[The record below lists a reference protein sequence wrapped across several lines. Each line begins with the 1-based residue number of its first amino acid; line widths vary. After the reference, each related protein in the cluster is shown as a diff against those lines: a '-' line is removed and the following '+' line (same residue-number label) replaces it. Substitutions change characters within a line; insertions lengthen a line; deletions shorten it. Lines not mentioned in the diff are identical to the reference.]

1 MFGFYRFAAVSPILK
16 VADTAFNTEEIIKS
30 AKAAVS
36 NGAAFVVFPE
46 LCITGY
52 TCSDLFHQELLLQ
65 NSTRALLKIAESF
78 KDSDAVIAVGLPLR
92 LFGRLYNCAA
102 FVQRG
107 RVVAITPKIHLPNQR
122 EFYEKRHFSSGRD
135 LLRGACGASAGNAA
149 GAVTCTIEGVGEVP
163 ITNFFTVKGRGTSS
177 AVDGCTSTAN
187 CASDN
192 DTCVVNDNG
201 SEVRIGVELCEDL
214 WTPAP
219 PSGELALA
227 GANVIVNLS
236 ASDALVG
243 KCDYRRNLVMNQSAR
258 CMAAYV
264 YASAG
269 VHESTTDMVFSGH
282 LMVAENGSM
291 IAESKPFSRETEI
304 VYADIDVERLNMQRL
319 SEGSFHDFD
328 SRSFYARAATFD
340 GLRACDALQYRF
352 VSPMPFVPGS
362 PETRDQSCTEIFSI
376 QCAGLAKRLEA
387 SQSKRAVIGL
397 SGGLDSTLA
406 LLVVAETFK
415 LLKRPALEIL
425 ALTMPGFGTTN
436 RTKNN
441 AVELAKL
448 LGVELRTV
456 DIQKACLQHFDDIG
470 HDPQKLD
477 VTYENVQARERTQI
491 LMDIANSVGG
501 IVIGTGDL
509 SEIALGWS
517 TYNADH
523 MSMYAVNCDI
533 PKTLVRHIVSWYADK
548 SVAHLETREDTAHL
562 EACRKTALFET
573 GENVAHLDS
582 IASAQSS
589 NMASLAEVLRDIL
602 DTPVSPELLPADNN
616 GQIAQ
621 KTESILG
628 AYEIHDFFL
637 YHFAK
642 YGATPEKLL
651 FLAKYAFAGKFS
663 DEEIEKALTV
673 FVRRFFTQQFKR
685 SCIPDGPKVGTIS
698 LSPRADWRM
707 PSDASFAD
715 WL

>member
-1 MFGFYRFAAVSPILK
+1 MFGFYRFASVCPTLK
-16 VADTAFNTEEIIKS
+16 VADTAYNTAEIIRC
-30 AKAAVS
+30 AREAIDG
-36 NGAAFVVFPE
+36 GAAFVVFPE

-52 TCSDLFHQELLLQ
+52 TCSDLFHQELLLKK
-65 NSTRALLKIAESF
+65 SLESLSEIAKAF
-78 KDSDAVIAVGLPLR
+78 ADSDTVIAVGLPLR
-92 LFGRLYNCAA
+92 MFGCLYNCAA
-102 FVQRG
+102 FVQKDKL
-107 RVVAITPKIHLPNQR
+107 VAVTPKIHLPNQR

-135 LLRGACGASAGNAA
+135 LLRGGAA
-149 GAVTCTIEGVGEVP
+149 GAAPVCRVEGFGDVP
-163 ITNFFTVKGRGTSS
+163 VTNFFTVNGE
-177 AVDGCTSTAN
+177 
-187 CASDN
+187 
-192 DTCVVNDNG
+192 G
-201 SEVRIGVELCEDL
+201 SEVRVGVELCEDL
-214 WTPAP
+214 WTPVP

-243 KCDYRRNLVMNQSAR
+243 KGDYRRNLVMNQSAR

-282 LMVAENGSM
+282 LMIAENGTM
-291 IAESKPFSRETEI
+291 LAETKNYSRESEI
-304 VYADIDVERLNMQRL
+304 IYADVDVERLNMQRL
-319 SEGSFHDFD
+319 SEGSFQDFD
-328 SRSFYARAATFD
+328 SRSFYARAASFD
-340 GLRACDALQYRF
+340 GLRSMESLKYRF
-352 VSPMPFVPGS
+352 VAPTPFVPGNA
-362 PETRDQSCTEIFSI
+362 ETRDQNCKEIFNI
-376 QCAGLAKRLEA
+376 QCAGLAKRIEA
-387 SQSKRAVIGL
+387 SHTKRAVVGL

-406 LLVVAETFK
+406 LLVISETFK
-415 LLKRPALEIL
+415 LLKRPASEIL
-425 ALTMPGFGTTN
+425 VLTMPGFGTTK

-441 AVELAKL
+441 AVTMAEL
-448 LGVELRTV
+448 LGVELRTI
-456 DIQKACLQHFDDIG
+456 DIQKACMQHFADIG
-470 HDPQKLD
+470 HDPNTLN

-491 LMDIANSVGG
+491 LMDIANSEGG

-533 PKTLVRHIVSWYADK
+533 PKTLVRHVVGWYADR
-548 SVAHLETREDTAHL
+548 ARNFIADE
-562 EACRKTALFET
+562 KTADEL
-573 GENVAHLDS
+573 
-582 IASAQSS
+582 
-589 NMASLAEVLRDIL
+589 SLVLRDIL
-602 DTPVSPELLPADNN
+602 DTPVSPELLPADAN

-628 AYEIHDFFL
+628 AYEIHDFYL

-642 YGATPEKLL
+642 YGATPQKML
-651 FLAKYAFAGKFS
+651 FLAKYAFAGKYS
-663 DEEIEKALTV
+663 DEELQNALAV

-707 PSDASFAD
+707 PSDSSFGD

>member
-1 MFGFYRFAAVSPILK
+1 MFGFYRFACVSPVLK
-16 VADTAFNTEEIIKS
+16 VADTAYNTEEIIRS
-30 AKAAVS
+30 AKIAAS

-46 LCITGY
+46 LSITGY
-52 TCSDLFHQELLLQ
+52 TCSDLFHQELVLQ
-65 NSTRALLKIAESF
+65 NSSRALLKIAEAL

-92 LFGRLYNCAA
+92 FFGRLYNCAA
-102 FVQRG
+102 FVQCG
-107 RVVAITPKIHLPNQR
+107 KVIAVTPKIHLPNQR

-135 LLRGACGASAGNAA
+135 LLRGNAGN
-149 GAVTCTIEGVGEVP
+149 GCVPLRCFIEGAGEVP
-163 ITNFFTVKGRGTSS
+163 VTNFITVKG
-177 AVDGCTSTAN
+177 
-187 CASDN
+187 CASCN
-192 DTCVVNDNG
+192 SG

-219 PSGELALA
+219 PSGKLALA

-243 KCDYRRNLVMNQSAR
+243 KRDYRRNLVMNQSAR

-282 LMVAENGSM
+282 LMIAENGNM
-291 IAESKPFSRETEI
+291 LAESKPFSRETEI
-304 VYADIDVERLNMQRL
+304 VYADVDVERLNMQRL
-319 SEGSFHDFD
+319 SEGSFQDFD
-328 SRSFYARAATFD
+328 SRAIIARAATLEC
-340 GLRACDALQYRF
+340 LRDCDMLQYRF
-352 VSPMPFVPGS
+352 VSPTPFVPGS
-362 PETRDQSCTEIFSI
+362 IETRDINCTEIFNI
-376 QCAGLAKRLEA
+376 QCAGLAKRLDA
-387 SQSKRAVIGL
+387 TRSKRAVIGL

-415 LLKRPALEIL
+415 LLNRPASEIL
-425 ALTMPGFGTTN
+425 ALTMPGFGTTK

-456 DIQKACLQHFDDIG
+456 DIQKACLQHFADIG

-491 LMDIANSVGG
+491 LMDIANSEGG

-523 MSMYAVNCDI
+523 MSMYAVNCDV
-533 PKTLVRHIVSWYADK
+533 PKTLVRHIVNWYADRAVRDPNQTGAE
-548 SVAHLETREDTAHL
+548 SIPNQTAANLET
-562 EACRKTALFET
+562 
-573 GENVAHLDS
+573 
-582 IASAQSS
+582 S
-589 NMASLAEVLRDIL
+589 NKASLAAVLRDIL
-602 DTPVSPELLPADNN
+602 DTPVSPELLPADSS

-628 AYEIHDFFL
+628 AYELHDFFL

-642 YGATPEKLL
+642 YGAPPEKLRY
-651 FLAKYAFAGKFS
+651 LAKYAFANRHS
-663 DEEIEKALTV
+663 DEEIDKALAV
-673 FVRRFFTQQFKR
+673 FIRRFFTQQFKR

-707 PSDASFAD
+707 PSDASSGD
-715 WL
+715 WFKEV

>member
-1 MFGFYRFAAVSPILK
+1 MFGFYRFASVSPVLK
-16 VADTAFNTEEIIKS
+16 VADTAYNTEEIIRSTKI
-30 AKAAVS
+30 AAS

-65 NSTRALLKIAESF
+65 NSTRSLLKIAEAL
-78 KDSDAVIAVGLPLR
+78 KDCDSVIAVGLPLR
-92 LFGRLYNCAA
+92 IFGRLYNCAA
-102 FVQRG
+102 FVQCG
-107 RVVAITPKIHLPNQR
+107 KVIAVTPKIHLPNQR

-135 LLRGACGASAGNAA
+135 LLCGVAGEAGVPLCCFIKGA
-149 GAVTCTIEGVGEVP
+149 GEVP
-163 ITNFFTVKGRGTSS
+163 VTNYIT
-177 AVDGCTSTAN
+177 
-187 CASDN
+187 
-192 DTCVVNDNG
+192 VNGAG

-243 KCDYRRNLVMNQSAR
+243 KRDYRRNLVMNQSAR

-282 LMVAENGSM
+282 LMIAENGSM
-291 IAESKPFSRETEI
+291 LAESKPFSRQTEI
-304 VYADIDVERLNMQRL
+304 VYADVDVERLNMQRL
-319 SEGSFHDFD
+319 SEGSFQDFD
-328 SRSFYARAATFD
+328 SRAIIARSATLD

-352 VSPMPFVPGS
+352 VSPTPFVPGS
-362 PETRDQSCTEIFSI
+362 IENRDTSCTEIFNI

-387 SQSKRAVIGL
+387 TRSKRAVIGL

-415 LLKRPALEIL
+415 LLKRPASEIL

-456 DIQKACLQHFDDIG
+456 DIQKACLQHFADIG

-491 LMDIANSVGG
+491 LMDIANSEGG

-533 PKTLVRHIVSWYADK
+533 PKTLVRHIVSWYADR
-548 SVAHLETREDTAHL
+548 SAHLETGEKGA
-562 EACRKTALFET
+562 AL
-573 GENVAHLDS
+573 
-582 IASAQSS
+582 AS
-589 NMASLAEVLRDIL
+589 VLRDIL
-602 DTPVSPELLPADNN
+602 DTPVSPELLPADSS

-642 YGATPEKLL
+642 YGATPEKLRY
-651 FLAKYAFAGKFS
+651 LAKYAFKDLHT
-663 DEEIEKALTV
+663 DEEIDKALAV
-673 FVRRFFTQQFKR
+673 FIRRFFTQQFKR

-707 PSDASFAD
+707 PSDSSFSD
-715 WL
+715 WA

>member
-1 MFGFYRFAAVSPILK
+1 MFGFYRFACVSPVLK
-16 VADTAFNTEEIIKS
+16 VADTAYNTEEVIRS
-30 AKAAVS
+30 AKIAAS

-65 NSTRALLKIAESF
+65 NSTRSLLKIAEAL

-92 LFGRLYNCAA
+92 IFGRLYNCAA

-107 RVVAITPKIHLPNQR
+107 KVMAVTPKIHLPNQR

-135 LLRGACGASAGNAA
+135 LLRGDAGNGCAPLR
-149 GAVTCTIEGVGEVP
+149 CLIEGAGEVP
-163 ITNFFTVKGRGTSS
+163 VTNFFTVK
-177 AVDGCTSTAN
+177 
-187 CASDN
+187 
-192 DTCVVNDNG
+192 G

-214 WTPAP
+214 WTPSP

-243 KCDYRRNLVMNQSAR
+243 KRDYRRNLVTNQSAR

-282 LMVAENGSM
+282 LMIAENGSM
-291 IAESKPFSRETEI
+291 LAESKPFSRETEI
-304 VYADIDVERLNMQRL
+304 VYADVDVERLNMQRL
-319 SEGSFHDFD
+319 SEGSFQDFD
-328 SRSFYARAATFD
+328 SRATIARAATLE
-340 GLRACDALQYRF
+340 GLRDCDMLQYRF
-352 VSPMPFVPGS
+352 VSPTPFVPGS
-362 PETRDQSCTEIFSI
+362 TETRDINCTEIFNI
-376 QCAGLAKRLEA
+376 QCAGLAKRLDA
-387 SQSKRAVIGL
+387 SHSKRAVIGL

-415 LLKRPALEIL
+415 LLNRPAKEIL
-425 ALTMPGFGTTN
+425 ALTMPGFGTTK

-456 DIQKACLQHFDDIG
+456 DIQKACLQHFADIG

-491 LMDIANSVGG
+491 LMDIANSEGG

-533 PKTLVRHIVSWYADK
+533 PKTLVRHIVRWYADRAVRNP
-548 SVAHLETREDTAHL
+548 SETGAHLETREKGA
-562 EACRKTALFET
+562 AL
-573 GENVAHLDS
+573 A
-582 IASAQSS
+582 A
-589 NMASLAEVLRDIL
+589 VLRDIL
-602 DTPVSPELLPADNN
+602 DTPVSPELLPADSS

-642 YGATPEKLL
+642 YGASPEKLRY
-651 FLAKYAFAGKFS
+651 LAKYAFANRYS
-663 DEEIEKALTV
+663 DEEIDKALAV
-673 FVRRFFTQQFKR
+673 FIRRFFTQQFKR

-707 PSDASFAD
+707 PSDASVSD

>member
-1 MFGFYRFAAVSPILK
+1 MFGFYRFASVCPTLK
-16 VADTAFNTEEIIKS
+16 VADTAYNTAEIIRCASEALKND
-30 AKAAVS
+30 AAI
-36 NGAAFVVFPE
+36 VVFPE

-52 TCSDLFHQELLLQ
+52 TCSDLFHQELLLKK
-65 NSTRALLKIAESF
+65 SVESLSKIATAF
-78 KDSDAVIAVGLPLR
+78 ADSDAVIAVGLPLR
-92 LFGRLYNCAA
+92 MFGCLYNCAA
-102 FVQRG
+102 FLQRG
-107 RVVAITPKIHLPNQR
+107 NLVAVTPKIHLPNQR

-135 LLRGACGASAGNAA
+135 LLRERMLCP
-149 GAVTCTIEGVGEVP
+149 VEGFGDVSV
-163 ITNFFTVKGRGTSS
+163 TNFFTVKG
-177 AVDGCTSTAN
+177 
-187 CASDN
+187 AS
-192 DTCVVNDNG
+192 G
-201 SEVRIGVELCEDL
+201 SEVRVGVELCEDL
-214 WTPAP
+214 WTAVP

-243 KCDYRRNLVMNQSAR
+243 KRDYRRNLVMNQSAR

-264 YASAG
+264 YSSAG

-282 LMVAENGSM
+282 LMIAENGTM
-291 IAESKPFSRETEI
+291 MAESKPFSRESEI

-319 SEGSFHDFD
+319 SEGSFQGYD
-328 SRSFYARAATFD
+328 SRKVYARAASFD
-340 GLRACDALQYRF
+340 GLRSIDALKYRF
-352 VSPMPFVPGS
+352 VCPTPFVPGNI
-362 PETRDQSCTEIFSI
+362 ETRDKSCTEIFNI

-387 SQSKRAVIGL
+387 SHSKRAVIGL

-415 LLKRPALEIL
+415 LLKRPATEIL
-425 ALTMPGFGTTN
+425 ALTMPGFGTTK
-436 RTKNN
+436 RTKSN
-441 AVELAKL
+441 AVKQAEL

-456 DIQKACLQHFDDIG
+456 DIQKACLQHFADIG
-470 HDPQKLD
+470 HDPKTLN

-491 LMDIANSVGG
+491 LMDIANSEGG

-533 PKTLVRHIVSWYADK
+533 PKTLVRHIVDWYADN
-548 SVAHLETREDTAHL
+548 S
-562 EACRKTALFET
+562 
-573 GENVAHLDS
+573 G
-582 IASAQSS
+582 
-589 NMASLAEVLRDIL
+589 AELKAVLKDIL
-602 DTPVSPELLPADNN
+602 DTPVSPELLPADAN

-628 AYEIHDFFL
+628 AYEIHDFYL

-642 YGATPEKLL
+642 YGATPQKLL

-663 DEEIEKALTV
+663 DEELKKALTV

-707 PSDASFAD
+707 PSDSSFSD
-715 WL
+715 WM

>member
-1 MFGFYRFAAVSPILK
+1 MFGFYRFACVSPVLQ
-16 VADTAFNTEEIIKS
+16 VADTAYNTAEIIKS
-30 AKAAVS
+30 AKVAVS

-65 NSTRALLKIAESF
+65 NSTRSLLKIAEAL

-92 LFGRLYNCAA
+92 IFGRLYNCAA
-102 FVQRG
+102 FVQHG
-107 RVVAITPKIHLPNQR
+107 RIVAITPKTHLPNQR

-135 LLRGACGASAGNAA
+135 LLKGCDVSAGNVA
-149 GAVTCTIEGVGEVP
+149 GAVTCAIEGVGTVP
-163 ITNFFTVKGRGTSS
+163 VTNFFTVNSREPLDAG
-177 AVDGCTSTAN
+177 N
-187 CASDN
+187 
-192 DTCVVNDNG
+192 NG
-201 SEVRIGVELCEDL
+201 ADVRIGVELCEDL

-243 KCDYRRNLVMNQSAR
+243 KRDYRRNLVMNQSAR

-282 LMVAENGSM
+282 LMIAEDGSM
-291 IAESKPFSRETEI
+291 LAESKSFSRETEI

-319 SEGSFHDFD
+319 SEGSFQDFD
-328 SRSFYARAATFD
+328 SRAIVARAATFD
-340 GLRACDALQYRF
+340 TLRGLDKLQYRS
-352 VSPMPFVPGS
+352 VSATPFVPGS
-362 PETRDQSCTEIFSI
+362 IETRDASCTEIFNI

-387 SQSKRAVIGL
+387 TRSKRAVIGL

-415 LLKRPALEIL
+415 LLNRPASEIL
-425 ALTMPGFGTTN
+425 ALTMPGFGTTK
-436 RTKNN
+436 RTKDN

-456 DIQKACLQHFDDIG
+456 DIKKACLQHFADIG

-491 LMDIANSVGG
+491 LMDIANSEGG

-533 PKTLVRHIVSWYADK
+533 PKTLVRHIVNWYADR
-548 SVAHLETREDTAHL
+548 S
-562 EACRKTALFET
+562 
-573 GENVAHLDS
+573 G
-582 IASAQSS
+582 
-589 NMASLAEVLRDIL
+589 AELKNILRDIL

-642 YGATPEKLL
+642 YGATPEKLR
-651 FLAKYAFAGKFS
+651 FLAKYAFAGKHS
-663 DEEIEKALTV
+663 DEEIDKALAV
-673 FVRRFFTQQFKR
+673 FIKRFFTQQFKR

-707 PSDASFAD
+707 PSDASFNDFFTSKEAIC
-715 WL
+715 

>member
-1 MFGFYRFAAVSPILK
+1 MFGFYRFACVSPVLK
-16 VADTAFNTEEIIKS
+16 VADTAYNTEEIIRS
-30 AKAAVS
+30 AKIAAS

-52 TCSDLFHQELLLQ
+52 TCGDLFHQELLLQ
-65 NSTRALLKIAESF
+65 NSTRSLLKIAEDL
-78 KDSDAVIAVGLPLR
+78 KDCDSVVAVGLPLR
-92 LFGRLYNCAA
+92 IFGRLYNCAA

-107 RVVAITPKIHLPNQR
+107 KVIAVTPKIHLPNQR

-135 LLRGACGASAGNAA
+135 LLRGACGASAGSVA
-149 GAVTCTIEGVGEVP
+149 GTVTCFIEGASEVP
-163 ITNFFTVKGRGTSS
+163 ITNFITVSGRASG
-177 AVDGCTSTAN
+177 GLNCTSNNLN
-187 CASDN
+187 CASCSD
-192 DTCVVNDNG
+192 G
-201 SEVRIGVELCEDL
+201 SEVRVGVELCEDL

-243 KCDYRRNLVMNQSAR
+243 KRDYRRNLVMNQSAR

-282 LMVAENGSM
+282 LMIAENGSM
-291 IAESKPFSRETEI
+291 LAESKPFSRETEI
-304 VYADIDVERLNMQRL
+304 VYADVDVERLNMQRL
-319 SEGSFHDFD
+319 SEGSFQDFD
-328 SRSFYARAATFD
+328 SRAIIARAATLE
-340 GLRACDALQYRF
+340 GLRGCDTLQYRC
-352 VSPMPFVPGS
+352 VSPTPFVPGS
-362 PETRDQSCTEIFSI
+362 LETRDTSCTEIFNI

-387 SQSKRAVIGL
+387 TRSKRAVIGL

-415 LLKRPALEIL
+415 LLNRPAKEIL
-425 ALTMPGFGTTN
+425 ALTMPGFGTTH
-436 RTKNN
+436 RTRNN

-456 DIQKACLQHFDDIG
+456 DIRKACLQHFVDIG
-470 HDPQKLD
+470 HDPQKFD

-491 LMDIANSVGG
+491 LMDIANSEGG

-533 PKTLVRHIVSWYADK
+533 PKTLVRHIVSWYADR
-548 SVAHLETREDTAHL
+548 SVQNLNQTGAELSPSETGAHLETREKGA
-562 EACRKTALFET
+562 E
-573 GENVAHLDS
+573 
-582 IASAQSS
+582 
-589 NMASLAEVLRDIL
+589 LAAVLRDIL
-602 DTPVSPELLPADNN
+602 DTPVSPELLPADSN

-628 AYEIHDFFL
+628 AYELHDFFL

-642 YGATPEKLL
+642 YGASPEKLRY
-651 FLAKYAFAGKFS
+651 LAKYAFKGKHT
-663 DEEIEKALTV
+663 DEEIDKALAI
-673 FVRRFFTQQFKR
+673 FIRRFFTQQFKR

-707 PSDASFAD
+707 PSDASASD

>member
-1 MFGFYRFAAVSPILK
+1 MFGFYRFASVCPTLK
-16 VADTAFNTEEIIKS
+16 IANIAYNTDEIIRC
-30 AKAAVS
+30 AIEAVK
-36 NGAAFVVFPE
+36 NGACFVVFPE

-65 NSTRALLKIAESF
+65 KSLEALQRIANAF
-78 KDSDAVIAVGLPLR
+78 ADSDVVIAVGLPLR
-92 LFGRLYNCAA
+92 MFGGLYNCGA
-102 FVQRG
+102 FLQKG
-107 RVVAITPKIHLPNQR
+107 KLVAVTPKIHLPNQR

-135 LLRGACGASAGNAA
+135 LLRGGVDGSALRCHLDYFGD
-149 GAVTCTIEGVGEVP
+149 VP
-163 ITNFFTVKGRGTSS
+163 VTNFFTVKG
-177 AVDGCTSTAN
+177 
-187 CASDN
+187 
-192 DTCVVNDNG
+192 NG
-201 SEVRIGVELCEDL
+201 SEIRVGVELCEDL
-214 WTPAP
+214 WTAVP

-243 KCDYRRNLVMNQSAR
+243 KRDYRRNLVMSQSAR

-269 VHESTTDMVFSGH
+269 VYESTTDMVFSGH
-282 LMVAENGSM
+282 LMVAENGTM
-291 IAESKPFSRETEI
+291 IAENKPFCRESAI
-304 VYADIDVERLNMQRL
+304 IYADVDVERMNMLRL
-319 SEGSFHDFD
+319 SEGSFQDFD
-328 SRSFYARAATFD
+328 GRSVYARAASFE
-340 GLRACDALQYRF
+340 GLRSTDSLKYRF
-352 VSPMPFVPGS
+352 VSPTPFVPAS
-362 PETRDQSCTEIFSI
+362 IETRDKSCTEIFNI
-376 QCAGLAKRLEA
+376 QCAGLAKRLEESLSA
-387 SQSKRAVIGL
+387 RAVIGL

-415 LLKRPALEIL
+415 LLKRPANQIL
-425 ALTMPGFGTTN
+425 ALTMPGFGTTK
-436 RTKNN
+436 RTHDN
-441 AVELAKL
+441 AASLAKL

-456 DIQKACLQHFDDIG
+456 DIRKACLQHFSDIG
-470 HDPQKLD
+470 HDPEKLD

-491 LMDIANSVGG
+491 LMDIANSEHG

-533 PKTLVRHIVSWYADK
+533 PKTLVRHAVNWYADH
-548 SVAHLETREDTAHL
+548 A
-562 EACRKTALFET
+562 RKFSADEEKAVEL
-573 GENVAHLDS
+573 
-582 IASAQSS
+582 AS
-589 NMASLAEVLRDIL
+589 VLRDIL
-602 DTPVSPELLPADNN
+602 DTPVSPELLPADSH

-628 AYEIHDFFL
+628 AYEIHDFYL

-642 YGATPEKLL
+642 YGAPPQKLL
-651 FLAKYAFAGKFS
+651 FLANYAFAGKYT
-663 DEEIEKALTV
+663 EEELQKALKV

-707 PSDASFAD
+707 PSDASCDD
-715 WL
+715 WML

>member
-1 MFGFYRFAAVSPILK
+1 MFGFYRFACVSPVLK
-16 VADTAFNTEEIIKS
+16 VADTAYNTEEIIRS
-30 AKAAVS
+30 AKIAAS

-46 LCITGY
+46 LSITGY

-65 NSTRALLKIAESF
+65 NSTRALVRIADAL

-92 LFGRLYNCAA
+92 IFGRLYNCAA

-107 RVVAITPKIHLPNQR
+107 KVIAVTPKIHLPNQR
-122 EFYEKRHFSSGRD
+122 EFYEKRHFSSGCD
-135 LLRGACGASAGNAA
+135 LLRGVPGISTEKSA
-149 GAVTCTIEGVGEVP
+149 GAVTCFIEGAGEVP
-163 ITNFFTVKGRGTSS
+163 VTNFFTVK
-177 AVDGCTSTAN
+177 
-187 CASDN
+187 
-192 DTCVVNDNG
+192 G

-243 KCDYRRNLVMNQSAR
+243 KRDYRRNLVMNQSAR

-282 LMVAENGSM
+282 LMIAENGNM
-291 IAESKPFSRETEI
+291 LAESKPFSRETEI
-304 VYADIDVERLNMQRL
+304 VYADVDVERLNMQRL
-319 SEGSFHDFD
+319 SEGSFQDFD
-328 SRSFYARAATFD
+328 SRAIIARAATLEC
-340 GLRACDALQYRF
+340 LRDCDMLQYRF
-352 VSPMPFVPGS
+352 VSPTPFVPGS
-362 PETRDQSCTEIFSI
+362 TETRDASCTEIFNI

-387 SQSKRAVIGL
+387 SHSKRAVIGL

-406 LLVVAETFK
+406 LLVVTETFK
-415 LLKRPALEIL
+415 LLNRPAKEIL
-425 ALTMPGFGTTN
+425 ALTMPGFGTTK
-436 RTKNN
+436 RTRNN

-456 DIQKACLQHFDDIG
+456 DIQKACLQHFVDIG

-491 LMDIANSVGG
+491 LMDIANSEGG

-533 PKTLVRHIVSWYADK
+533 PKTLVRHIVNWYADRA
-548 SVAHLETREDTAHL
+548 VRDPNQTAANLET
-562 EACRKTALFET
+562 
-573 GENVAHLDS
+573 
-582 IASAQSS
+582 S
-589 NMASLAEVLRDIL
+589 NKASLAAVLRDIL
-602 DTPVSPELLPADNN
+602 DTPVSPELLPADSS

-628 AYEIHDFFL
+628 AYELHDFFL

-642 YGATPEKLL
+642 YGAPPEKLRY
-651 FLAKYAFAGKFS
+651 LAKYAFANRHS
-663 DEEIEKALTV
+663 DEEIDKALAV
-673 FVRRFFTQQFKR
+673 FIRRFFTQQFKR

-707 PSDASFAD
+707 PSDASSGD
-715 WL
+715 WFKEV

>member
-1 MFGFYRFAAVSPILK
+1 MFGFYRFASVCPTLK
-16 VADTAFNTEEIIKS
+16 VADTAYNTAEIIRC
-30 AKAAVS
+30 AREAIDG
-36 NGAAFVVFPE
+36 GAAFVVFPE

-52 TCSDLFHQELLLQ
+52 TCSDLFHQELLLKK
-65 NSTRALLKIAESF
+65 SLESLSEIAKAF
-78 KDSDAVIAVGLPLR
+78 ADSDTVIAVGLPLR
-92 LFGRLYNCAA
+92 MFGCLYNCAA
-102 FVQRG
+102 FVQKG
-107 RVVAITPKIHLPNQR
+107 KLVAVTPKIHLPNQR

-135 LLRGACGASAGNAA
+135 LLRGGAA
-149 GAVTCTIEGVGEVP
+149 GAAPVCRVEGFGDVP
-163 ITNFFTVKGRGTSS
+163 VTNFFTVKGE
-177 AVDGCTSTAN
+177 
-187 CASDN
+187 
-192 DTCVVNDNG
+192 G
-201 SEVRIGVELCEDL
+201 SEVRVGVELCEDL
-214 WTPAP
+214 WTPVP

-243 KCDYRRNLVMNQSAR
+243 KGDYRRNLVMNQSAR

-282 LMVAENGSM
+282 LMIAENGTM
-291 IAESKPFSRETEI
+291 LAETKNYSRESEI
-304 VYADIDVERLNMQRL
+304 IYADVDVERLNMQRL
-319 SEGSFHDFD
+319 SEGSFQDFD
-328 SRSFYARAATFD
+328 SREFYARAASFD
-340 GLRACDALQYRF
+340 GLRSMESLKYRF
-352 VSPMPFVPGS
+352 VAPTPFVPGNA
-362 PETRDQSCTEIFSI
+362 ETRDQNCKEIFNI
-376 QCAGLAKRLEA
+376 QCAGLAKRIEA
-387 SQSKRAVIGL
+387 SHTKRAVVGL

-406 LLVVAETFK
+406 LLVISETFK
-415 LLKRPALEIL
+415 LLKRPASEIL
-425 ALTMPGFGTTN
+425 VLTMPGFGTTK

-441 AVELAKL
+441 AVSMAEL

-456 DIQKACLQHFDDIG
+456 DIQKACMQHFADIG
-470 HDPQKLD
+470 HDPNTLN

-491 LMDIANSVGG
+491 LMDIANKEGG
-501 IVIGTGDL
+501 IVVGTGDL

-533 PKTLVRHIVSWYADK
+533 PKTLVRHVVGWYADR
-548 SVAHLETREDTAHL
+548 ARNFIADE
-562 EACRKTALFET
+562 KTADEL
-573 GENVAHLDS
+573 
-582 IASAQSS
+582 
-589 NMASLAEVLRDIL
+589 SLVLRDIL
-602 DTPVSPELLPADNN
+602 DTPVSPELLPADAN

-628 AYEIHDFFL
+628 AYEIHDFYL

-642 YGATPEKLL
+642 YGATPQKML
-651 FLAKYAFAGKFS
+651 FLAKYAFAGKYS
-663 DEEIEKALTV
+663 DEELEKALAV

-707 PSDASFAD
+707 PSDSSFGD

>member
-30 AKAAVS
+30 ANIAVS

-65 NSTRALLKIAESF
+65 NSSRALLKIAESF
-78 KDSDAVIAVGLPLR
+78 KESDAVVAVGLPLR
-92 LFGRLYNCAA
+92 IMGRLYNCAA

-122 EFYEKRHFSSGRD
+122 EFYEKRYFSSGRD
-135 LLRGACGASAGNAA
+135 LLRGAWGASAGNVA
-149 GAVTCTIEGVGEVP
+149 GAVMCTIEGVGEVP
-163 ITNFFTVKGRGTSS
+163 VTSFFTVKGRGTSS
-177 AVDGCTSTAN
+177 AVEGCASVDGADAVN
-187 CASDN
+187 CA
-192 DTCVVNDNG
+192 G

-214 WTPAP
+214 WTPMP

-243 KCDYRRNLVMNQSAR
+243 KRDYRRNLVMNQSAR

-282 LMVAENGSM
+282 LMIAENGSM
-291 IAESKPFSRETEI
+291 IAESKPFSRFTEI
-304 VYADIDVERLNMQRL
+304 VYADVDVERLNMQRL
-319 SEGSFHDFD
+319 SEGSFQDFD
-328 SRSFYARAATFD
+328 SRSFYARAASFE
-340 GLRACDALQYRF
+340 GLRPLEKLQYRF

-362 PETRDQSCTEIFSI
+362 LETRDQSCTEIFNI

-387 SQSKRAVIGL
+387 SHSKRAVIGL

-415 LLKRPALEIL
+415 LLNRPASEIL
-425 ALTMPGFGTTN
+425 ALTMPGFGTTK

-456 DIQKACLQHFDDIG
+456 DIQKACLQHFNDIG

-491 LMDIANSVGG
+491 LMDIANSEGG

-533 PKTLVRHIVSWYADK
+533 PKTLVRHIVSWYADR
-548 SVAHLETREDTAHL
+548 SAVHLA
-562 EACRKTALFET
+562 A
-573 GENVAHLDS
+573 
-582 IASAQSS
+582 
-589 NMASLAEVLRDIL
+589 VLRDIL

-642 YGATPEKLL
+642 YGASPKKLL

-663 DEEIEKALTV
+663 DEEIEKALAV

-715 WL
+715 WI

>member
-1 MFGFYRFAAVSPILK
+1 MFGFYRFACVSPVLK
-16 VADTAFNTEEIIKS
+16 VADTAYNTEEIIRS
-30 AKAAVS
+30 AKIAAS

-65 NSTRALLKIAESF
+65 NSTRSLMQIAEAL

-92 LFGRLYNCAA
+92 IFGRLYNCAA

-107 RVVAITPKIHLPNQR
+107 RVVAVTPKIHLPNQR

-135 LLRGACGASAGNAA
+135 LLRGSCGISSKNPA
-149 GAVTCTIEGVGEVP
+149 GAVTCTIEGAGEVP
-163 ITNFFTVKGRGTSS
+163 VTNFFTVKGS
-177 AVDGCTSTAN
+177 
-187 CASDN
+187 
-192 DTCVVNDNG
+192 G

-243 KCDYRRNLVMNQSAR
+243 KREYRRNLVVNQSAR

-282 LMVAENGSM
+282 LMIAENGSM
-291 IAESKPFSRETEI
+291 LVESRPFSRETEI
-304 VYADIDVERLNMQRL
+304 VYADVDVERLNMQRL
-319 SEGSFHDFD
+319 SEGSFQDFD
-328 SRSFYARAATFD
+328 SRAIIARAATLE
-340 GLRACDALQYRF
+340 GLRGCDTLQYRF
-352 VSPMPFVPGS
+352 VSPTPFVPGCI
-362 PETRDQSCTEIFSI
+362 ETRDASCTEIFNI

-387 SQSKRAVIGL
+387 TRSKRAVIGL

-415 LLKRPALEIL
+415 LLNRPAKEIL

-456 DIQKACLQHFDDIG
+456 DIQKACLQHFTDIG

-491 LMDIANSVGG
+491 LMDIANSEGG

-533 PKTLVRHIVSWYADK
+533 PKTLVRHIVNWYADRAVRDPNQT
-548 SVAHLETREDTAHL
+548 SANLET
-562 EACRKTALFET
+562 
-573 GENVAHLDS
+573 
-582 IASAQSS
+582 S
-589 NMASLAEVLRDIL
+589 NKASLAAVLRDIL
-602 DTPVSPELLPADNN
+602 DTPVSPELLPADSS

-628 AYEIHDFFL
+628 AYELHDFFL

-642 YGATPEKLL
+642 YGVAPEKLRY
-651 FLAKYAFAGKFS
+651 LAKYAFKNQHS
-663 DEEIEKALTV
+663 DEEIDKALAV
-673 FVRRFFTQQFKR
+673 FIRRFFTQQFKR

-707 PSDASFAD
+707 PSDASSSD
-715 WL
+715 WMN

>member
-1 MFGFYRFAAVSPILK
+1 MFGFYRFACVSPVLK
-16 VADTAFNTEEIIKS
+16 VADTAYNTEEIIRS
-30 AKAAVS
+30 AKNAAS

-65 NSTRALLKIAESF
+65 NSTRSLLKIAEAL

-92 LFGRLYNCAA
+92 IFGRLYNCAA

-107 RVVAITPKIHLPNQR
+107 KVIAVTPKIHLPNQR

-135 LLRGACGASAGNAA
+135 LLRGNAGNGCAPLR
-149 GAVTCTIEGVGEVP
+149 CFIEGAGEVP
-163 ITNFFTVKGRGTSS
+163 ITNFITVKG
-177 AVDGCTSTAN
+177 
-187 CASDN
+187 CASCN
-192 DTCVVNDNG
+192 SG
-201 SEVRIGVELCEDL
+201 SEVRVGVELCEDL

-243 KCDYRRNLVMNQSAR
+243 KRDYRRNLVMNQSAR

-282 LMVAENGSM
+282 LMIAENGSM
-291 IAESKPFSRETEI
+291 LAESKPFSRETEI
-304 VYADIDVERLNMQRL
+304 VYADVDVERLNMQRL
-319 SEGSFHDFD
+319 SEGSFQDFD
-328 SRSFYARAATFD
+328 SRAIIARAATLD
-340 GLRACDALQYRF
+340 CLRGCDMLQYRY
-352 VSPMPFVPGS
+352 VSPTPFVPGNT
-362 PETRDQSCTEIFSI
+362 ETRDTSCTEIFNI

-387 SQSKRAVIGL
+387 TRSKRAVIGL

-406 LLVVAETFK
+406 LLVVAETFE
-415 LLKRPALEIL
+415 LLNRPAGEIL

-436 RTKNN
+436 RTRNN

-456 DIQKACLQHFDDIG
+456 DIQKACLQHFADIG

-491 LMDIANSVGG
+491 LMDIANSEGG

-533 PKTLVRHIVSWYADK
+533 PKTLVRHIVSWYADR
-548 SVAHLETREDTAHL
+548 SA
-562 EACRKTALFET
+562 AL
-573 GENVAHLDS
+573 A
-582 IASAQSS
+582 A
-589 NMASLAEVLRDIL
+589 VLKDIL
-602 DTPVSPELLPADNN
+602 DTPVSPELLPADSS

-628 AYEIHDFFL
+628 AYELHDFFL

-642 YGATPEKLL
+642 YGAPPEKLRY
-651 FLAKYAFAGKFS
+651 LAKYAFKGLHI
-663 DEEIEKALTV
+663 DEEIDKALAV
-673 FVRRFFTQQFKR
+673 FIRRFFTQQFKR

-707 PSDASFAD
+707 PSDASASD

>member
-1 MFGFYRFAAVSPILK
+1 MFGFYRFACVSPVLK
-16 VADTAFNTEEIIKS
+16 VADTAYNTEEIIRS
-30 AKAAVS
+30 AKIAAS

-52 TCSDLFHQELLLQ
+52 TCSDLFHQELLLL
-65 NSTRALLKIAESF
+65 NSTRSLVRIADALKE
-78 KDSDAVIAVGLPLR
+78 SDAVIAVGLPLR
-92 LFGRLYNCAA
+92 IFGRLYNCAA
-102 FVQRG
+102 FVQHG

-135 LLRGACGASAGNAA
+135 LLRGSCGISAGNSA
-149 GAVTCTIEGVGEVP
+149 GAVTCFIEGAGEVP
-163 ITNFFTVKGRGTSS
+163 VTNFITVKGS
-177 AVDGCTSTAN
+177 
-187 CASDN
+187 
-192 DTCVVNDNG
+192 G

-282 LMVAENGSM
+282 LMIAENGSM
-291 IAESKPFSRETEI
+291 LAESKPFSRETEI
-304 VYADIDVERLNMQRL
+304 VYADVDVERLNMQRL
-319 SEGSFHDFD
+319 SEGSFQDFD
-328 SRSFYARAATFD
+328 SRAIIARAATLD
-340 GLRACDALQYRF
+340 CLRGCNTLLYRY
-352 VSPMPFVPGS
+352 VSPTPFVPGNT
-362 PETRDQSCTEIFSI
+362 ETRDTSCTEIFNI

-387 SQSKRAVIGL
+387 TRSKRAVIGL

-415 LLKRPALEIL
+415 LLNRPAKEIL
-425 ALTMPGFGTTN
+425 ALTMPGFGTTH
-436 RTKNN
+436 RTRNN

-448 LGVELRTV
+448 LGVELRTI
-456 DIQKACLQHFDDIG
+456 DIQKACLQHFADIG

-491 LMDIANSVGG
+491 LMDIANSEGG

-533 PKTLVRHIVSWYADK
+533 PKTLVRHIVNWYADRAVRNP
-548 SVAHLETREDTAHL
+548 SEFGTHLAPSETGAHLETREKGA
-562 EACRKTALFET
+562 E
-573 GENVAHLDS
+573 
-582 IASAQSS
+582 
-589 NMASLAEVLRDIL
+589 LAAVLRDIL
-602 DTPVSPELLPADNN
+602 DTPVSPELLPADSS

-628 AYEIHDFFL
+628 AYELHDFFL

-642 YGATPEKLL
+642 YGASPEKLRY
-651 FLAKYAFAGKFS
+651 LAKYAFANKHT
-663 DEEIEKALTV
+663 DEEIYKALAI
-673 FVRRFFTQQFKR
+673 FIRRFFTQQFKR

-707 PSDASFAD
+707 PSDASFGD
-715 WL
+715 WLKEI

>member
-1 MFGFYRFAAVSPILK
+1 MFGFYRFASVCPTLK
-16 VADTAFNTEEIIKS
+16 VADTAYNTDEIIRCAS
-30 AKAAVS
+30 LAVE
-36 NGAAFVVFPE
+36 NGAAVVVFPE

-52 TCSDLFHQELLLQ
+52 TCSDLFHQELLLKKSVESLQ
-65 NSTRALLKIAESF
+65 KIARAF
-78 KDSDAVIAVGLPLR
+78 ADCNAVIAVGLPLR
-92 LFGRLYNCAA
+92 MFGCLYNCAA
-102 FVQRG
+102 FLQRG
-107 RVVAITPKIHLPNQR
+107 KLVAVTPKIHLPNQR

-135 LLRGACGASAGNAA
+135 LLRGGIA
-149 GAVTCTIEGVGEVP
+149 GAAPVCPVEGFGDVP
-163 ITNFFTVKGRGTSS
+163 VTNFFTVNGES
-177 AVDGCTSTAN
+177 
-187 CASDN
+187 
-192 DTCVVNDNG
+192 G
-201 SEVRIGVELCEDL
+201 SEVRVGVELCEDL
-214 WTPAP
+214 WTAVP

-243 KCDYRRNLVMNQSAR
+243 KRDYRRNLVMNQSAR

-282 LMVAENGSM
+282 LMIAENGSM
-291 IAESKPFSRETEI
+291 IAESKPFSRESEI
-304 VYADIDVERLNMQRL
+304 VYADVDVERLNMQRL
-319 SEGSFHDFD
+319 SEGSFQDFD
-328 SRSFYARAATFD
+328 SRSFYARAASFD
-340 GLRACDALQYRF
+340 GLRPIDSLKYRF
-352 VSPMPFVPGS
+352 VAPMPFVPGNI
-362 PETRDQSCTEIFSI
+362 ETRDKSCTEIFNI

-387 SQSKRAVIGL
+387 SHLKRAVIGL

-415 LLKRPALEIL
+415 LLKRPASEIL
-425 ALTMPGFGTTN
+425 VLTMPGFGTTK

-441 AVELAKL
+441 AVTMAEL

-456 DIQKACLQHFDDIG
+456 DIQKACLQHFADIG
-470 HDPQKLD
+470 HDPKTLN

-533 PKTLVRHIVSWYADK
+533 PKTLVRHVVGWYADHAE
-548 SVAHLETREDTAHL
+548 SFTADK
-562 EACRKTALFET
+562 KTAKE
-573 GENVAHLDS
+573 
-582 IASAQSS
+582 
-589 NMASLAEVLRDIL
+589 LADVLRDIL
-602 DTPVSPELLPADNN
+602 DTPVSPELLPADSN

-628 AYEIHDFFL
+628 AYEIHDFYL

-642 YGATPEKLL
+642 YGAAPQKLL
-651 FLAKYAFAGKFS
+651 FLAKYAFAGKFTG
-663 DEEIEKALTV
+663 EELEKALTV

-707 PSDASFAD
+707 PSDSSFSD
-715 WL
+715 WM

>member
-1 MFGFYRFAAVSPILK
+1 MFGFYRFASVCPTLK
-16 VADTAFNTEEIIKS
+16 VADTAYNTAEIIRC
-30 AKAAVS
+30 AREAIDG
-36 NGAAFVVFPE
+36 GAAFVVFPE

-52 TCSDLFHQELLLQ
+52 TCSDLFHQELLLKK
-65 NSTRALLKIAESF
+65 SLESLSEVAKAF
-78 KDSDAVIAVGLPLR
+78 ADSDTVIAVGLPLR
-92 LFGRLYNCAA
+92 MFGCLYNCAA
-102 FVQRG
+102 FVQKG
-107 RVVAITPKIHLPNQR
+107 KLVAVTPKIHLPNQR

-135 LLRGACGASAGNAA
+135 LLRGGAA
-149 GAVTCTIEGVGEVP
+149 GAAPICRVEGFGDVP
-163 ITNFFTVKGRGTSS
+163 VTNFFTVNGE
-177 AVDGCTSTAN
+177 
-187 CASDN
+187 
-192 DTCVVNDNG
+192 G
-201 SEVRIGVELCEDL
+201 SEVRVGVELCEDL
-214 WTPAP
+214 WTPVP

-243 KCDYRRNLVMNQSAR
+243 KGDYRRNLVMNQSAR

-282 LMVAENGSM
+282 LMIAENGTM
-291 IAESKPFSRETEI
+291 LAETKNYSRESEI
-304 VYADIDVERLNMQRL
+304 IYADVDVERLNMQRL
-319 SEGSFHDFD
+319 SEGSFQDFD
-328 SRSFYARAATFD
+328 SREFYARAASFD
-340 GLRACDALQYRF
+340 GLRSMESLKYRF
-352 VSPMPFVPGS
+352 VAPTPFVPGNA
-362 PETRDQSCTEIFSI
+362 ETRDQNCKEIFNI
-376 QCAGLAKRLEA
+376 QCAGLAKRIEA
-387 SQSKRAVIGL
+387 SHTKRAVVGL

-406 LLVVAETFK
+406 LLVISETFK
-415 LLKRPALEIL
+415 LLKRPASEIL
-425 ALTMPGFGTTN
+425 VLTMPGFGTTK

-441 AVELAKL
+441 AVTMAEL

-456 DIQKACLQHFDDIG
+456 DIQKACMQHFADIG
-470 HDPQKLD
+470 HDPNTLN

-491 LMDIANSVGG
+491 LMDIANKEGG
-501 IVIGTGDL
+501 IVVGTGDL

-533 PKTLVRHIVSWYADK
+533 PKTLVRHVVGWYADR
-548 SVAHLETREDTAHL
+548 ARNFIADE
-562 EACRKTALFET
+562 KTADEL
-573 GENVAHLDS
+573 
-582 IASAQSS
+582 
-589 NMASLAEVLRDIL
+589 SLVLRDIL
-602 DTPVSPELLPADNN
+602 DTPVSPELLPADAN

-628 AYEIHDFFL
+628 AYEIHDFYL

-642 YGATPEKLL
+642 YGATPQKML
-651 FLAKYAFAGKFS
+651 FLAKYAFAGKYS
-663 DEEIEKALTV
+663 DEELEKALAV

-707 PSDASFAD
+707 PSDASNTD

>member
-1 MFGFYRFAAVSPILK
+1 MFGFYRFACVSPVLK
-16 VADTAFNTEEIIKS
+16 VADTAYNTEEIIRS
-30 AKAAVS
+30 AKIAAS

-46 LCITGY
+46 LSITGY

-65 NSTRALLKIAESF
+65 NSTRALLKIAKAFS
-78 KDSDAVIAVGLPLR
+78 DSDTVIAVGLPLR
-92 LFGRLYNCAA
+92 IFGRLYNCAA

-107 RVVAITPKIHLPNQR
+107 RVVAVTPKIHLPNQR
-122 EFYEKRHFSSGRD
+122 EFYEKRHFSSGCD
-135 LLRGACGASAGNAA
+135 LLRGVPVISTEKSAD
-149 GAVTCTIEGVGEVP
+149 AVTCFIEGAGEVP
-163 ITNFFTVKGRGTSS
+163 VTNFFTVK
-177 AVDGCTSTAN
+177 
-187 CASDN
+187 
-192 DTCVVNDNG
+192 G

-219 PSGELALA
+219 PSGKLALA

-243 KCDYRRNLVMNQSAR
+243 KRDYRRNLVMNQSAR

-282 LMVAENGSM
+282 LMIAENGSM
-291 IAESKPFSRETEI
+291 LAESKPFSRETEI
-304 VYADIDVERLNMQRL
+304 VYADVDVERLNMQRL
-319 SEGSFHDFD
+319 SEGSFQDFD
-328 SRSFYARAATFD
+328 SRAIIARSATLE
-340 GLRACDALQYRF
+340 GLRDCDMLQYRY
-352 VSPMPFVPGS
+352 VSPTPFVPGS
-362 PETRDQSCTEIFSI
+362 TETRDASCTEIFNI

-387 SQSKRAVIGL
+387 SHSKRAVIGL

-415 LLKRPALEIL
+415 LLNRPAKEIL

-436 RTKNN
+436 RTRNN

-456 DIQKACLQHFDDIG
+456 DIQKACLQHFADIG

-491 LMDIANSVGG
+491 LMDIANSEGG

-523 MSMYAVNCDI
+523 MSMYAVNCDV
-533 PKTLVRHIVSWYADK
+533 PKTLVRHIVSWYADRAVREPNETGAE
-548 SVAHLETREDTAHL
+548 SIPNQTAANLET
-562 EACRKTALFET
+562 
-573 GENVAHLDS
+573 
-582 IASAQSS
+582 S
-589 NMASLAEVLRDIL
+589 NKASLAAVLRDIL
-602 DTPVSPELLPADNN
+602 DTPVSPELLPADSS

-642 YGATPEKLL
+642 YGAPPEKLRY
-651 FLAKYAFAGKFS
+651 LAKYAFANRHS
-663 DEEIEKALTV
+663 DEEIDKALAV
-673 FVRRFFTQQFKR
+673 FIRRFFTQQFKR

-707 PSDASFAD
+707 PSDASSGD
-715 WL
+715 WFKEV

>member
-1 MFGFYRFAAVSPILK
+1 MFGFYRFACVSPVLK
-16 VADTAFNTEEIIKS
+16 VADTAYNTEEIIRS
-30 AKAAVS
+30 AKIAAS

-65 NSTRALLKIAESF
+65 NSTQALLKIAEAL

-92 LFGRLYNCAA
+92 IFGRLYNCAA

-107 RVVAITPKIHLPNQR
+107 KVMAVTPKIHLPNQR

-135 LLRGACGASAGNAA
+135 LLRGDAGNGCAPLR
-149 GAVTCTIEGVGEVP
+149 CLIEGAGEVP
-163 ITNFFTVKGRGTSS
+163 ITNFITVKG
-177 AVDGCTSTAN
+177 A
-187 CASDN
+187 
-192 DTCVVNDNG
+192 G

-243 KCDYRRNLVMNQSAR
+243 KRDYRRNLVMNQSAR

-282 LMVAENGSM
+282 LMIAENGSM
-291 IAESKPFSRETEI
+291 LAESKPFSRETEI
-304 VYADIDVERLNMQRL
+304 VYADVDVERLNMQRL
-319 SEGSFHDFD
+319 SEGSFQDFD
-328 SRSFYARAATFD
+328 SRAITARAATLEC
-340 GLRACDALQYRF
+340 LRDCDTLQYRF
-352 VSPMPFVPGS
+352 VSPTPFVPGS
-362 PETRDQSCTEIFSI
+362 TETRDVSCTEIFNI

-387 SQSKRAVIGL
+387 SHSKRAVIGL

-415 LLKRPALEIL
+415 LLNRPAKEIL

-436 RTKNN
+436 RTRNN

-456 DIQKACLQHFDDIG
+456 DIQKACLQHFADIG

-491 LMDIANSVGG
+491 LMDIANSEGG

-533 PKTLVRHIVSWYADK
+533 PKTLVRHIVSWYADRAIHNP
-548 SVAHLETREDTAHL
+548 SETGAHLETREKGA
-562 EACRKTALFET
+562 AL
-573 GENVAHLDS
+573 A
-582 IASAQSS
+582 A
-589 NMASLAEVLRDIL
+589 VLRDIL
-602 DTPVSPELLPADNN
+602 DTPVSPELLPADSS

-628 AYEIHDFFL
+628 AYELHDFFL

-642 YGATPEKLL
+642 YGATPEKLRY
-651 FLAKYAFAGKFS
+651 LAKYAFNGQHT
-663 DEEIEKALTV
+663 DEEIDKALAV
-673 FVRRFFTQQFKR
+673 FIRRFFTQQFKR

-707 PSDASFAD
+707 PSDASVSD

>member
-1 MFGFYRFAAVSPILK
+1 MFGFFRFAAVCPKLK
-16 VADTAFNTEEIIKS
+16 VADTAFNTDEIIRCASEAIKND
-30 AKAAVS
+30 AT
-36 NGAAFVVFPE
+36 FVVFPE

-52 TCSDLFHQELLLQ
+52 TCSDLFHQELLLR
-65 NSTRALLKIAESF
+65 NSACSLQKIAKAF
-78 KDSDAVIAVGLPLR
+78 ADSDAVIAVGLPLR
-92 LFGRLYNCAA
+92 MFGCLYNCAA

-107 RVVAITPKIHLPNQR
+107 KVVAVTPKTHLPNQR

-135 LLRGACGASAGNAA
+135 LLRGSVNGAGNVA
-149 GAVTCTIEGVGEVP
+149 GAVMCPVEGIGDVP
-163 ITNFFTVKGRGTSS
+163 VTNFFTVKG
-177 AVDGCTSTAN
+177 
-187 CASDN
+187 SD
-192 DTCVVNDNG
+192 
-201 SEVRIGVELCEDL
+201 VRVGVELCEDL
-214 WTPAP
+214 WTAVP

-243 KCDYRRNLVMNQSAR
+243 KCDYRRNLVLNQSAR

-282 LMVAENGSM
+282 LMIAENGSM
-291 IAESKPFSRETEI
+291 VAENKQFNRESEI
-304 VYADIDVERLNMQRL
+304 IYADVDVERLNMQRL
-319 SEGSFHDFD
+319 SEGSFQDFD
-328 SRSFYARAATFD
+328 SRSVYARAASFESLR
-340 GLRACDALQYRF
+340 GLDKLQYRF
-352 VSPMPFVPGS
+352 VSPTPFVPGNI
-362 PETRDQSCTEIFSI
+362 ETRDKSSTEIFNI
-376 QCAGLAKRLEA
+376 QCAGLAKRLETSHSA
-387 SQSKRAVIGL
+387 RAVIGL

-415 LLKRPALEIL
+415 LLNRPAKEIL
-425 ALTMPGFGTTN
+425 ALTMPGFGTTK

-441 AVELAKL
+441 AVALAEL

-456 DIQKACLQHFDDIG
+456 DIQKACLQHFADIG
-470 HDPQKLD
+470 HDPKKLD

-491 LMDIANSVGG
+491 LMDIANSEGG

-533 PKTLVRHIVSWYADK
+533 PKTLVRHIVDWYADN
-548 SVAHLETREDTAHL
+548 S
-562 EACRKTALFET
+562 
-573 GENVAHLDS
+573 G
-582 IASAQSS
+582 
-589 NMASLAEVLRDIL
+589 AELKAVLKDIL
-602 DTPVSPELLPADNN
+602 DTPVSPELLPADSS

-628 AYEIHDFFL
+628 AYEIHDFYL

-663 DEEIEKALTV
+663 DEELKKALSV
-673 FVRRFFTQQFKR
+673 FVHRFFTQQFKR

-707 PSDASFAD
+707 PSDSSFGD
-715 WL
+715 WM

>member
-16 VADTAFNTEEIIKS
+16 VADTAYNTEEIIRS
-30 AKAAVS
+30 AKIAAS

-52 TCSDLFHQELLLQ
+52 TCGDLFHQELLLQ
-65 NSTRALLKIAESF
+65 NSTRALLKIADVLKEN
-78 KDSDAVIAVGLPLR
+78 DAVLAVGLPLR
-92 LFGRLYNCAA
+92 IYGRLYNCAA
-102 FVQRG
+102 FVQHG

-135 LLRGACGASAGNAA
+135 LLRGACGASAGNSA
-149 GAVTCTIEGVGEVP
+149 GAVTCFIEGAGEVP
-163 ITNFFTVKGRGTSS
+163 ITNFITVRGR
-177 AVDGCTSTAN
+177 
-187 CASDN
+187 ASDN
-192 DTCVVNDNG
+192 SNCVSCSDG

-219 PSGELALA
+219 PSEELALA

-243 KCDYRRNLVMNQSAR
+243 KRDYRRNLVMNQSAR

-282 LMVAENGSM
+282 LMIAENGSM
-291 IAESKPFSRETEI
+291 LAESKPFSRETEI
-304 VYADIDVERLNMQRL
+304 VYADVDVERLNMQRL
-319 SEGSFHDFD
+319 SEGSFQDFN
-328 SRSFYARAATFD
+328 SRAIFARATTLD
-340 GLRACDALQYRF
+340 GLRDCGTLQYRF
-352 VSPMPFVPGS
+352 VSPTPFVPGNT
-362 PETRDQSCTEIFSI
+362 ETRDTSCTEIFNI

-387 SQSKRAVIGL
+387 TRSKRAVIGL

-415 LLKRPALEIL
+415 LLNRPAKEIL
-425 ALTMPGFGTTN
+425 ALTMPGFGTTH
-436 RTKNN
+436 RTRNN

-456 DIQKACLQHFDDIG
+456 DIQKACFQHFADIG

-491 LMDIANSVGG
+491 LMDIANSEGG

-533 PKTLVRHIVSWYADK
+533 PKTLVRHIVSWYADCAVHNP
-548 SVAHLETREDTAHL
+548 S
-562 EACRKTALFET
+562 ET
-573 GENVAHLDS
+573 GAESIPDQKATHL
-582 IASAQSS
+582 ASGDEAV
-589 NMASLAEVLRDIL
+589 LAAVLRDIL
-602 DTPVSPELLPADNN
+602 DTPVSPELLPADSN
-616 GQIAQ
+616 GQIVQ
-621 KTESILG
+621 KTECILG
-628 AYEIHDFFL
+628 AYELHDFFL

-642 YGATPEKLL
+642 YGAPPEKLRY
-651 FLAKYAFAGKFS
+651 LAKYAFKGKHT
-663 DEEIEKALTV
+663 DEGIDKALAV
-673 FVRRFFTQQFKR
+673 FISRFFTQQFKR

-707 PSDASFAD
+707 PSDASFGD
-715 WL
+715 WLKEI